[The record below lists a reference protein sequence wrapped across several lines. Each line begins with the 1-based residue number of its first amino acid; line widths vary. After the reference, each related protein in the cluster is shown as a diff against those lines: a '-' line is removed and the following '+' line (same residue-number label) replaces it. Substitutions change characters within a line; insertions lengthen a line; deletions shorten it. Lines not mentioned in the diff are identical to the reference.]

1 MAYPSVRIEHH
12 PAAESMQP
20 PLLCA
25 VELFTCGHEKTVV
38 GDGGKAEVEGTV
50 PIEKGDDESPPP
62 LILAHYG
69 RCPLRDASLNPPADI
84 PKRRVAVVVL

>member
-50 PIEKGDDESPPP
+50 PIEKVGSKVYLLCILCTPPP
-62 LILAHYG
+62 
-69 RCPLRDASLNPPADI
+69 I
-84 PKRRVAVVVL
+84 P